1 MTHHQNQRISRKILL
16 RFLIREYMGAIL
28 IAVVLFISAG
38 HIKWF
43 MAWALFGITLLWIT
57 GTVVVLIRRNP
68 GLIAERLGLKKDT
81 KTWDKVI
88 ISIVGISSLTKLIL
102 AGLDQRYGW
111 TIRIPQPYQITA
123 MIVSALAYG
132 LFLWSTAVNAFFS
145 QTVRIQKER
154 NHSVCKD
161 GPYRF
166 VRHPGYLGSLS
177 YECFTPIMLGSFWA
191 WIPGIF
197 SGTLFILRTLL
208 EDRTLKQELPG
219 YRKYTEEVR
228 YRLIPGIW

>member
-1 MTHHQNQRISRKILL
+1 
-16 RFLIREYMGAIL
+16 
-28 IAVVLFISAG
+28 
-38 HIKWF
+38 
-43 MAWALFGITLLWIT
+43 MAWALFGITLLWVT

-68 GLIAERLGLKKDT
+68 GLIAERLGPKKDS

-88 ISIVGISSLTKLIL
+88 ISIVGISSLAKLIL
-102 AGLDQRYGW
+102 AGLDRRYGW
-111 TIRIPQPYQITA
+111 TTQIISAYQIPA
-123 MIVSALAYG
+123 MIIVVLAYG
-132 LFLWSTAVNAFFS
+132 LVLWSTAVNAFFS

-177 YECFTPIMLGSFWA
+177 FEFFTPLMLGSLWA

-197 SGTLFILRTLL
+197 SGILFILRTSL

-219 YRKYTEEVR
+219 YQDYKEEVH